1 MGEVFTRE
9 TFKPDADMQ
18 KIKRQGA
25 KEASNAWLGL
35 NPTVSYAIALSLLV
49 STQAGFAKGKQA
61 PPPPPNVIAANLAN
75 PAAADG
81 TNQAAGAPQSQAA
94 INFANHQIA
103 MQLWRNDLAS
113 KHPKGSC
120 ASCHG
125 ADFFDLARIGSTDSD
140 IKRRATTDGATEAEA
155 NALVAAVR
163 AMRSQY
169 KMPATNAR
177 TFRPFQP
184 GGQQLLPDLKSDPTN
199 VANIKRDIAF
209 AENVAKLTPTL
220 TGVTRIATIQQARQA
235 REEMLDIARGTNLA
249 KSNPQSVQLR
259 DLPIGIAYPLW
270 SSDKFHG
277 TAEGSLNDWVADVGM
292 IPKPGRKVEWE
303 ALQNAYLAN
312 PSNANFWAMYGAVD
326 ELLQVATPLSACTAT
341 KSPLACE
348 NIHVGMRHKFGSVL
362 IGQQSLR
369 IGVVGR
375 RADGDFMQGAIA
387 FSYLDQTPYLSVKN
401 ISNWGGHAML
411 PADPWNVGDKLGR
424 GALSVQL
431 NGNERLGEV
440 TTALGLPAFVVG
452 SIDADKIIK
461 AEREDIRLPWMW
473 LGFTMDASFGRSGPS
488 NSTRVG
494 EYLIES
500 LEAAQM
506 FNHNAFMTQMRLL
519 ALPYLPEA
527 STDTDRQSATGV
539 KRYVYAEKQD
549 LINYSYFLAY
559 GRNTLAR
566 GGIWNDDVKKGG
578 SPVAQSLKDRSTQLW
593 SAMVTNG
600 MRTSLLSLLDELQN
614 NPQNVSA
621 TWRAKTTTEIQTNG
635 VNAWQK
641 EMRETFAKYQPQ
653 YAAEDN
659 ALLLQVANA
668 IMGR

>member
-1 MGEVFTRE
+1 MVEVSTRE
-9 TFKPDADMQ
+9 TFDTDAKM
-18 KIKRQGA
+18 KKNKRQNVKELA
-25 KEASNAWLGL
+25 KLWLGL
-35 NPTVSYAIALSLLV
+35 KQISHCVIALSLLALAP
-49 STQAGFAKGKQA
+49 SGFAKGKKA
-61 PPPPPNVIAANLAN
+61 PPPPPNIIAANFA
-75 PAAADG
+75 
-81 TNQAAGAPQSQAA
+81 NQAAAAPQNQAA
-94 INFANHQIA
+94 VNFGNQQIA

-125 ADFFDLARIGSTDSD
+125 ADFFDLARIGSTDND

-155 NALVAAVR
+155 NALVAAVN
-163 AMRSQY
+163 AMRNQY

-184 GGQQLLPDLKSDPTN
+184 SGQQLLPDLKNDPTN

-209 AENVAKLTPTL
+209 AENVAKLTPSL
-220 TGVTRIATIQQARQA
+220 TGTTRIATIQQARQA

-249 KSNPQSVQLR
+249 KKNPQSVQLR

-270 SSDKFHG
+270 SADKFHG
-277 TAEGSLNDWVADVGM
+277 VAEGTLNDWVADVGM
-292 IPKPGRKVEWE
+292 IPKAGRKVEWE

-312 PSNANFWAMYGAVD
+312 PSNANFWAMFGAVD
-326 ELLQVATPLSACTAT
+326 ELLQVATPLSACTAS
-341 KSPLACE
+341 KNPLACE
-348 NIHVGMRHKFGSVL
+348 NINIGMRHKFGSVL
-362 IGQQSLR
+362 IGQHTLR

-387 FSYLDQTPYLSVKN
+387 FSYLDQTPYLPIKS
-401 ISNWGGHAML
+401 ISNWGGHANL
-411 PADPWNVGDKLGR
+411 PADPWGVGDKLGR

-440 TTALGLPAFVVG
+440 SKALGLPAFVAD
-452 SIDADKIIK
+452 SIDANKPIK
-461 AEREDIRLPWMW
+461 VEREDIRLPWMW
-473 LGFTMDASFGRSGPS
+473 LGFTMDASLSRSGPS
-488 NSTRVG
+488 GSTRVG

-527 STDTDRQSATGV
+527 STDADRQSPSGV
-539 KRYVYAEKQD
+539 KRYVYADKQD
-549 LINYSYFLAY
+549 VINYSYFLAY
-559 GRNTLAR
+559 GRNTLNR
-566 GGIWNDDVKKGG
+566 NDIWNENVKNGG
-578 SPVAQSLKDRSTQLW
+578 SPVAQSLKERSTQLW
-593 SAMVTNG
+593 SAMVSNG
-600 MRTSLLSLLDELQN
+600 MRTSLMLLLDELQN
-614 NPQNVSA
+614 NPQNVNA
-621 TWRAKTTTEIQTNG
+621 TWRTKTAAEIQANG

-668 IMGR
+668 IMPK